1 MSRKKPRKNLEECPK
16 QKNYQKRI
24 EDLRAEEIVLKKLS
38 SKKNFGNNYIEIPEN
53 LRQKTGENLKNL
65 SGKTS

>member
-24 EDLRAEEIVLKKLS
+24 EDLRAEEI
-38 SKKNFGNNYIEIPEN
+38 F
-53 LRQKTGENLKNL
+53 LKNYPQR
-65 SGKTS
+65 KTSEITTLKYQKISDKKPARI